1 VLLTDSRTDIKGMP
15 ILNDLASNPALPT
28 IRLLKSVLALPV
40 DALRTGMYIVDLDCG
55 WAATPFPLEGLL
67 LEDHEDICTIALLA
81 QQVTIDPG
89 RSLFAA
95 LQELDQATLY
105 DTSAGTTV
113 QEEPANQRLQH
124 YRERIRRDDGDRASR
139 SGRLAYGWQTLRRM
153 LLRWADRL
161 LGRPVARRLPT
172 AQRPDYIPDDI
183 ALVKYP
189 QPEATYTAM
198 PQAIAACAQGEAALE
213 RIAQDLL
220 AHRDTDMDAL
230 QAASDTLAENMIR
243 RPGTMIWAA
252 KMRDRNNGI
261 YHHGLSVAIYLTA
274 MGRQLGFQREHMA
287 DLATVG
293 LLLDLGK
300 IELDHALLDKPGKL
314 DAAEIIDMQT
324 HVHRGI
330 EMLMATG
337 VTSSL
342 ILRAIAE
349 HHERVD
355 GTGYPERVPGSALT
369 IFGKMAAIADAYAAM
384 VNPRPYAPAYSPYEA
399 MKQLFAES
407 ESRWFAPLVEQFVQA
422 IGIFPVGSLVELSS
436 GEVAIVIQHNPYRR
450 LEPLIL
456 ILTDSTKA
464 KLTAPRELDMLKHN
478 FSVAPDVLRIA
489 SGLPDGA
496 HDIDMQDFYL
506 RPA

>member
-1 VLLTDSRTDIKGMP
+1 MTDLRTDKKGLP
-15 ILNDLASNPALPT
+15 ILNDLSSSPPFSPAS
-28 IRLLKSVLALPV
+28 LLKSSLTLPV
-40 DALRTGMYIVDLDCG
+40 EALRTGMYVADLDCG
-55 WAATPFPLEGLL
+55 WAATAFPMEGLL
-67 LEDHEDICTIALLA
+67 LDDPEDICTIALLA

-95 LQELDQATLY
+95 LAELDQASLY
-105 DTSAGTTV
+105 DTTAGSTV
-113 QEEPANQRLQH
+113 TEAPDDQRLQH
-124 YRERIRRDDGDRASR
+124 YREQVRQNEGDHVSRTGRLTHGWHELQRSLSDWITRLFSR
-139 SGRLAYGWQTLRRM
+139 SG
-153 LLRWADRL
+153 
-161 LGRPVARRLPT
+161 ARRLPA
-172 AQRPDYIPDDI
+172 AQRPEYIPDDI
-183 ALVKYP
+183 VLMKYP
-189 QPEATYTAM
+189 LPEATNTAM
-198 PQAIAACAQGEAALE
+198 PQALAACAQGEAALN
-213 RIAQDLL
+213 RIAQDLI
-220 AHRDTDMDAL
+220 AHRETDMDAL
-230 QAASDTLAENMIR
+230 KAASDMLAENMIR

-252 KMRDRNNGI
+252 KMRDKNNGI

-274 MGRQLGFQREHMA
+274 LGRQLGFQQEHMA

-300 IELDHALLDKPGKL
+300 MELDHALLNKPGKL
-314 DAAEIIDMQT
+314 DDAEILEMQT

-342 ILRAIAE
+342 ILSAIAE
-349 HHERVD
+349 HHERID
-355 GTGYPERVPGSALT
+355 GNGYPARIPGMSLT

-464 KLTAPRELDMLKHN
+464 KLVAPRELDMLKHN
-478 FSVAPDVLRIA
+478 FNVAPEVLRIA

-496 HDIDMQDFYL
+496 HGVSSCRIFT
-506 RPA
+506 